1 MTSRFRNLRWLRD
14 AMLAIGLIGIFL
26 VAFASAVNPVPQ
38 VVGPVKPQAVF
49 PGSGDFLLT
58 VYGANF
64 VSGATVNWNGSPRST
79 TFISFRELQAQIL
92 ASDVVKPTAG
102 YITVTNPAPRGGN
115 SSSSYGLVEVHKPT
129 KTISPR
135 KPQFYPLNG
144 DVWSMVAADFN
155 RDGKL
160 DLMAGAENELYFL
173 LGHGDGTFQ
182 DSIVSRRYFTTA
194 GMAYGDFND
203 NGKLDLAFAEG
214 PSDNKPPSH
223 IEILM
228 GQGGGQFKSGSVFGK
243 FGGFPQIVA
252 GDFNGDGNLDLAA
265 ANFGGHGPAE
275 IYVFLG
281 KGNGSFHQFAKY
293 SLPNTPYS
301 IVVADFN
308 NDGHLDLAIDDEFNI
323 SVLLGNGDGT
333 FQAPVIIT
341 PVSAVCAFGP
351 ALLVN
356 DFNGDGNSDLAF
368 CDKNNNIGVLLGN
381 GDGTFSP
388 PTMYATWKTGS
399 TIDFAA
405 GDFNSDGKTD
415 IIASYTGTNAFAI
428 LLGNGDGTLQKKR
441 IVNLSGG
448 YNGGGG
454 IVPGDFNSDGLL
466 DFVLQSG
473 GVGGGVAV
481 YTQR

>member
-1 MTSRFRNLRWLRD
+1 M
-14 AMLAIGLIGIFL
+14 
-26 VAFASAVNPVPQ
+26 
-38 VVGPVKPQAVF
+38 
-49 PGSGDFLLT
+49 
-58 VYGANF
+58 
-64 VSGATVNWNGSPRST
+64 
-79 TFISFRELQAQIL
+79 
-92 ASDVVKPTAG
+92 
-102 YITVTNPAPRGGN
+102 
-115 SSSSYGLVEVHKPT
+115 
-129 KTISPR
+129 
-135 KPQFYPLNG
+135 
-144 DVWSMVAADFN
+144 
-155 RDGKL
+155 
-160 DLMAGAENELYFL
+160 
-173 LGHGDGTFQ
+173 
-182 DSIVSRRYFTTA
+182 
-194 GMAYGDFND
+194 
-203 NGKLDLAFAEG
+203 
-214 PSDNKPPSH
+214 
-223 IEILM
+223 
-228 GQGGGQFKSGSVFGK
+228 
-243 FGGFPQIVA
+243 
-252 GDFNGDGNLDLAA
+252 
-265 ANFGGHGPAE
+265 
-275 IYVFLG
+275 
-281 KGNGSFHQFAKY
+281 
-293 SLPNTPYS
+293 
-301 IVVADFN
+301 
-308 NDGHLDLAIDDEFNI
+308 
-323 SVLLGNGDGT
+323 
-333 FQAPVIIT
+333 IIT